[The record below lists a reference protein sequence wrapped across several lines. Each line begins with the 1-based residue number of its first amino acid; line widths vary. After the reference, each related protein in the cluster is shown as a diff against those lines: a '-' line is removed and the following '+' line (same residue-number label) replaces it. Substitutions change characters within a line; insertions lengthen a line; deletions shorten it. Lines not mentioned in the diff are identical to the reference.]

1 MGPWLLLLDVR
12 WYPTIPVTVVVVFF
26 LLWPPTLQ
34 WSVRSSFGH
43 EELHWWKNRRE
54 RDTRCK
60 SRISI
65 SRSHI
70 NFVGESMD
78 GWMEKNQGITQVKWI
93 DRQRG
98 SFTSYWPVQWL
109 FLHPRQRLDLLLLT
123 AAVGC
128 AWEWSWTDGGGC
140 KQQQQLL
147 NTCSSHIIYK
157 RVTGDRP
164 IDWPGESFCL
174 KQLNKQVTT
183 ATTQENSRGLGN
195 CRKGLFFGQI

>member
-78 GWMEKNQGITQVKWI
+78 GWMDEWRRIKESLRWN
-93 DRQRG
+93 G
-98 SFTSYWPVQWL
+98 SIGSEEVSHHIGLCSGSSSIHDNDLTCCCW
-109 FLHPRQRLDLLLLT
+109 LLLLGVHGSG
-123 AAVGC
+123 VGLMVVVV
-128 AWEWSWTDGGGC
+128 SSSSSFWTYVHHTSFISGWLGTDP
-140 KQQQQLL
+140 L
-147 NTCSSHIIYK
+147 
-157 RVTGDRP
+157 
-164 IDWPGESFCL
+164 ID
-174 KQLNKQVTT
+174 
-183 ATTQENSRGLGN
+183 LGN
-195 CRKGLFFGQI
+195 PSVSNN